1 MSATG
6 GGLRSK
12 QEIEFLF
19 KGLSSQLDYYQDTRE
34 KLIKVNTQLPLD
46 QNLTDHRFPP
56 SPPPSVLRLVEI

>member
-12 QEIEFLF
+12 QEIESLF
-19 KGLSSQLDYYQDTRE
+19 EVLSSQLDGYHDTRE

-46 QNLTDHRFPP
+46 QTLTQSPLSTH
-56 SPPPSVLRLVEI
+56 PPPCLG